1 MKKYQFLAIL
11 LVCMATSSFAQNWL
25 TNFDEAKAKAT
36 NDHKNILLVFSGT
49 DWCAPCIKL
58 DKFIWQSEEF
68 KTFSDDHFVLLKAD
82 FPKLKKN
89 QLPENQQEHNNKL
102 AEKYNENGY
111 FPHVVILNSQGAII
125 GTTGYKNISPKEY
138 IALLES
144 IEK

>member
-1 MKKYQFLAIL
+1 MNKLLIL
-11 LVCMATSSFAQNWL
+11 TILSACLTINAFSQNWL

-36 NDHKNILLVFSGT
+36 NEHKNILLVFSGT

-68 KTFSDDHFVLLKAD
+68 KAFSNDHFVLLKAD

-89 QLPENQQEHNNKL
+89 QLPAEQQEHNNML
-102 AEKYNENGY
+102 AEEYNKNGY
-111 FPHVVILNSQGAII
+111 FPHVVILNNQGTVV

-138 IALLES
+138 INLLVS
-144 IEK
+144 LEK